1 MGSLSN
7 FAEDAL
13 VNHLTNTAYTASA
26 SVFVALCTAD
36 PTDAGT
42 GASMNETADA
52 HAYARTAI
60 TFNAAA
66 TRRVEQSADIAFPQA
81 TGTYAAAITHWA
93 IVDSA
98 THGAGNMLAH
108 GAFTA
113 SFTPVN
119 GNIPRI
125 LTSLQEIYIQIDATA
140 GAGFSDYAVHNL
152 LNLMFRNVAFTS
164 PANNTFVFLSNTV
177 LDDQDVAN
185 TDFTEVAGTGYARQ
199 EVNPNGGATPVWA
212 VVSAGATNN
221 VQDID
226 FGTVGAGD
234 WTQVVAAGLIDTL
247 SGAGNVLAYDS
258 ANVVDQTPVENDTVK
273 FAATNFSISL
283 S

>member
-7 FAEDAL
+7 FAEDGL
-13 VNHLTNTAYTASA
+13 MNHVFNTAFTPAA
-26 SVFVALCTAD
+26 GLFAALCTAD

-42 GASMNETADA
+42 GAAMNETADA
-52 HAYARTAI
+52 QAYARQAI

-66 TRRVEQSADIAFPQA
+66 VRRVTQSADIAFPQA
-81 TGTYAAAITHWA
+81 TGNYAAPITHWA

-98 THGAGNMLAH
+98 TYGAGNMLAH

-113 SFTPVN
+113 SFTPVT

-125 LTSLQEIYIQIDATA
+125 LTSLQEIYVQIDPVA
-140 GAGFSDYAVHNL
+140 GFGFSDYAVHSL
-152 LNLMFRNVAFTS
+152 LDLMFRNIAFTS
-164 PANNTFVFLSNTV
+164 PAGNTFITLSNTV

-185 TDFTEVAGTGYARQ
+185 TDFTEVAGTGFGRV
-199 EVNPNGGATPVWA
+199 EVNPNGGATPVWST
-212 VVSAGATNN
+212 VSAGALNN
-221 VQDID
+221 VDEID

-234 WTQVVAAGLIDTL
+234 WTQVVASVIIDSL
-247 SGAGNVLAYDS
+247 SGAGNVLAYDNT
-258 ANVVDQTPVENDTVK
+258 NVVDQTPQENDTVS
-273 FAATNFSISL
+273 FPATNFSVSL